1 MSLATCAVPAAPS
14 AEADACAAGLTI
26 EVEAARYALL
36 RRLGP
41 ALRHDLVV
49 HLQAVAMMAEVLSAR
64 LGRGAQPD
72 DLPQTLARMHR
83 LAREAVAGALQV
95 ASWLAPP
102 EDDTVDLRQ
111 GLEECLGL
119 VRSCLGFRGIRLLAD
134 LPDAG
139 LPVSRDPLRFLLLS
153 ALLNLSDQG
162 PPGSALHV
170 QVQPETDGVLLQ
182 LTLEARDSLATPL
195 TPATIRPDDD
205 ADAHAEGRKNWRV
218 LAPGEDADYRPL
230 GWSDVRV
237 LAAGLPLLR
246 HCNPTRIELRL
257 PRAETRAPL
266 QVAPR

>member
-1 MSLATCAVPAAPS
+1 MSLATRVFPAAPS
-14 AEADACAAGLTI
+14 AEADACAVGLTT

-64 LGRGAQPD
+64 LGRDPQPD

-83 LAREAVAGALQV
+83 LARDAVAGALQV

-102 EDDTVDLRQ
+102 EDDTVDMRQ

-119 VRSCLGFRGIRLLAD
+119 VRSCLGFRGIRLLAE

-139 LPVSRDPLRFLLLS
+139 LPVSRDQLRCLLLS
-153 ALLNLSDQG
+153 ALLHLSDQG
-162 PPGSALHV
+162 GSGSTLLV
-170 QVQPETDGVLLQ
+170 QVQPEPDGALLQ
-182 LTLEARDSLATPL
+182 LTLETRGGPTL
-195 TPATIRPDDD
+195 PAIVTADDD
-205 ADAHAEGRKNWRV
+205 NDASAAGEGCGSWNA

-230 GWSDVRV
+230 RWSDVRV
-237 LAAGLPLLR
+237 LAAGLSLLR
-246 HCNPTRIELRL
+246 HVSPNRIELRL
-257 PRAETRAPL
+257 PRAEAHAPL
-266 QVAPR
+266 QIAPR

>member
-14 AEADACAAGLTI
+14 AEADACAAGLTT

-72 DLPQTLARMHR
+72 DLPQTLARMHC
-83 LAREAVAGALQV
+83 LARDAVAGALQV

-111 GLEECLGL
+111 GVEECLSL
-119 VRSCLGFRGIRLLAD
+119 VRSCLGFRGIRLLAE

-139 LPVSRDPLRFLLLS
+139 LPISRDQLRCLLLS
-153 ALLNLSDQG
+153 ALLHLSDQG

-170 QVQPETDGVLLQ
+170 QVQPEPDGVLLH
-182 LTLEARDSLATPL
+182 LTLEARDSPAN
-195 TPATIRPDDD
+195 PATIRPDDN
-205 ADAHAEGRKNWRV
+205 AGAHAEGRGNWRV
-218 LAPGEDADYRPL
+218 LAPGEDADYRTMR
-230 GWSDVRV
+230 WSDVRV

-246 HCNPTRIELRL
+246 HFNPTRIGLRL
-257 PRAETRAPL
+257 PRAEARAPL

>member
-1 MSLATCAVPAAPS
+1 
-14 AEADACAAGLTI
+14 CAAGQTT

-72 DLPQTLARMHR
+72 DLPQALARMHR
-83 LAREAVAGALQV
+83 LARDAVAGALQV

-119 VRSCLGFRGIRLLAD
+119 VRSCLGFRGIRLLAE
-134 LPDAG
+134 LPDAR
-139 LPVSRDPLRFLLLS
+139 LPVSRDQLRCLLLS
-153 ALLNLSDQG
+153 ALLHLSDQG
-162 PPGSALHV
+162 SPGSALHV
-170 QVQPETDGVLLQ
+170 QVQPEPDGVLLQ
-182 LTLEARDSLATPL
+182 LTLEACDSSATPA
-195 TPATIRPDDD
+195 TPATIRPDDG
-205 ADAHAEGRKNWRV
+205 AGAQAQGGGTWHV

-230 GWSDVRV
+230 RWSDVRI

-246 HCNPTRIELRL
+246 HCNPTRIALRL
-257 PRAETRAPL
+257 PRAEARAPL